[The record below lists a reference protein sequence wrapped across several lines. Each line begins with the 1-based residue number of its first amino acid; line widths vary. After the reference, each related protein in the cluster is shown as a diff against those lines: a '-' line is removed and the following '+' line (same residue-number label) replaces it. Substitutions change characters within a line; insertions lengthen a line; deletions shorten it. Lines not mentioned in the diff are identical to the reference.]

1 MKTYIIVVAVKEITI
16 FRLDYLRLILKLIC
30 MISNMNDCLIFFYSF
45 YSETI
50 EHLQNIE
57 GIIRY
62 KGGKIT
68 SQRETEIRQNK
79 KSRVRVI
86 HEMCAVESRHLP

>member
-1 MKTYIIVVAVKEITI
+1 MKTYVIVAVKEITI
-16 FRLDYLRLILKLIC
+16 FRLDYLGLIVILKLIF
-30 MISNMNDCLIFFYSF
+30 MIYNMNDYLIFFYSF

-57 GIIRY
+57 GIRY
-62 KGGKIT
+62 KGDEIT
-68 SQRETEIRQNK
+68 SQRETKIRQNK

-86 HEMCAVESRHLP
+86 HEMCAVESRHLS